1 MGGMWN
7 GTGPWA
13 GTGMWGMGSGT
24 AAGMSWLVDD
34 PATLQA
40 WLTLRAEHQAEMQ
53 TWFDTYR
60 TDHTSPA
67 AQQALHDLWTAHWNE
82 MMAFSQR
89 YAPGQDWT
97 FPSSDMWSGWMM
109 GSMMSGLSWDPAGMW
124 GAGYGADW
132 MTAHPAGMGRWMALR
147 SRQLADTSAW
157 AQSHGG
163 DLSGPA
169 AQTALTALMARHRAE
184 VRTFYKH
191 SHIAP
196 TRTRMHYGTGGWMG
210 LGGMW
215 GGWGR

>member
-40 WLTLRAEHQAEMQ
+40 WLALRAEHQAEMR
-53 TWFDTYR
+53 TWFDTYKA
-60 TDHTSPA
+60 DLTSPA

-82 MMAFSQR
+82 MMAFSQQ
-89 YAPGQDWT
+89 YAPGHDWT
-97 FPSSDMWSGWMM
+97 FPSADMWSGWMM

-132 MTAHPAGMGRWMALR
+132 MTSHPASMGRWMALR
-147 SRQLADTSAW
+147 GRQLADTSAW
-157 AQSHGG
+157 AQNHGS
-163 DLSGPA
+163 DLSGPS
-169 AQTALTALMARHRAE
+169 AQTALTAMMAGHRAE

-191 SHIAP
+191 NHIAP
-196 TRTRMHYGTGGWMG
+196 TQTRMQYGAGGWMG

-215 GGWGR
+215 GGWGW